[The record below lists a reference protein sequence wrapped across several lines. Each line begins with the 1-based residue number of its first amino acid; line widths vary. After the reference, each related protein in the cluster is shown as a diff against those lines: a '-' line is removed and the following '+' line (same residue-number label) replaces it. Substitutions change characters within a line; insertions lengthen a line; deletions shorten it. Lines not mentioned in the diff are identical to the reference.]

1 MYCSERSSLRLQE
14 HDIETPHGVL
24 HVTMR
29 GVPKGNRPVI
39 LTYHDIGLNRES
51 SQVAM
56 MWLMSLTSTV
66 WLSLSWFFGGQK
78 WWNLDMRVKLFSDRC
93 LLNQFLSCSFWNS
106 ESSKPIVLNVM
117 KLHLMSSASFQT
129 SRASTRCST
138 MRTCRRSRSTLQWC
152 TWTRP
157 ASRRVHLPSQAGG
170 CQMGFASTDKWRR
183 IYFLATINLFSFKC
197 KLSW

>member
-1 MYCSERSSLRLQE
+1 MFCSERSSLRLQE

-51 SQVAM
+51 SQVAIT
-56 MWLMSLTSTV
+56 WLMSSTSTV
-66 WLSLSWFFGGQK
+66 WLSLS
-78 WWNLDMRVKLFSDRC
+78 WNLDMRVKLFSDRC
-93 LLNQFLSCSFWNS
+93 LLKFLSCSFWTS
-106 ESSKPIVLNVM
+106 ESSKPVVLNVV

-129 SRASTRCST
+129 SRASTPCST
-138 MRTCRRSRSTLQWC
+138 MRTCRRSRSTLLWC

-170 CQMGFASTDKWRR
+170 CQMGFTSTDKWGR